1 MSATTTAAAAAND
14 PGFAPAPARDL
25 ATARA
30 LGRRRRFVDALVR
43 WLCIGATLVGLFF
56 LASLLLTLLWRGLE
70 TLDWTTLTREF
81 EPTTYGDDT
90 LPKGGLSHAIAG
102 TLLQTALATLIGTP
116 IGLLVGT
123 YLAEYARGSALG
135 NAVRFVSDVLLSA
148 PSILIGLFIY
158 QLVVL
163 PMGGFSGW
171 AGVFALA
178 VIVIPVVVRT
188 TEDML
193 QLIPNTLRE
202 AVIALGAPKW
212 KMIVLVCYRAAI
224 SGIVTGI
231 LLAVARIAG
240 ETAPLLLTSFG
251 NAVLT
256 FDLGQA
262 MSSLPIAIY
271 QQANSGFPD
280 LVAIAWSGALLIT
293 LGVLAINISARLL
306 LRRRG

>member
-1 MSATTTAAAAAND
+1 MPTMAARND
-14 PGFAPAPARDL
+14 

-30 LGRRRRFVDALVR
+30 LGRRRKTMDIAVK
-43 WLCIGATLVGLFF
+43 WLCMAATLLGLFF
-56 LASLLLTLLWRGLE
+56 LASIMATLLWRGLVA
-70 TLDWTTLTREF
+70 LDLNTFVSEF
-81 EPTTYGDDT
+81 RPTSYGEDT
-90 LPKGGLSHAIAG
+90 AQRGGLVHAIIG
-102 TLLQTALATLIGTP
+102 SLIQTAIGTAIGTP

-123 YLAEYARGSALG
+123 YLAEYARGSAFG

-163 PMGGFSGW
+163 PMGAFSGI
-171 AGVFALA
+171 AGALA
-178 VIVIPVVVRT
+178 LSIIVIPVVVRT

-202 AVIALGAPKW
+202 AVIGLGAPKW
-212 KMIVLVCYRAAI
+212 KMITLVCYKAAA

-231 LLAVARIAG
+231 LLAVASIAG

-251 NAVLT
+251 NNVT
-256 FDLGQA
+256 SYDLSRA
-262 MSSLPIAIY
+262 MASLPIAIY

-280 LVAIAWSGALLIT
+280 LIEIAWAGALLIT
-293 LGVLAINISARLL
+293 LGVLAINILARAV
-306 LRRRG
+306 LRGRS

>member
-1 MSATTTAAAAAND
+1 MSATTLPSLTPVKDMAA
-14 PGFAPAPARDL
+14 
-25 ATARA
+25 ARA
-30 LGRRRRFVDALVR
+30 LGRRRRRVDAAIR
-43 WLCIGATLVGLFF
+43 WFCLGATALGLFF
-56 LASLLLTLLWRGLE
+56 LASILITLLWHGLAA
-70 TLDWTTLTREF
+70 LDWTVLTKEF
-81 EPTTYGDDT
+81 EPTTYGDPEA
-90 LPKGGLSHAIAG
+90 PKGGLAHAIVG
-102 TLLQTALATLIGTP
+102 SLIQTALGTVIGTP

-163 PMGGFSGW
+163 PMGGFSGLS
-171 AGVFALA
+171 GALA
-178 VIVIPVVVRT
+178 LAIIVIPVVVRT

-202 AVIALGAPKW
+202 AVVGLGAPKW
-212 KMIVLVCYRAAI
+212 KMITLVAYRAALP
-224 SGIVTGI
+224 GIVTGV

-251 NAVLT
+251 NAVMST
-256 FDLGQA
+256 DLFRS

-280 LVAIAWSGALLIT
+280 LIAIAWAGALLIT
-293 LGVLAINISARLL
+293 LGVLALNIVARLVV
-306 LRRRG
+306 RPRS

>member
-1 MSATTTAAAAAND
+1 MSTTIPET
-14 PGFAPAPARDL
+14 GFARSESEAR
-25 ATARA
+25 TKRA
-30 LGRRRRFVDALVR
+30 LGRRRDLTDKLITAFCLA
-43 WLCIGATLVGLFF
+43 ATVVGLFF
-56 LASLLLTLLWRGLE
+56 LASIMLTLLGRGLVA
-70 TLDWTTLTREF
+70 LDWTVLSDEFRPTR
-81 EPTTYGDDT
+81 YGDDS
-90 LPKGGLSHAIAG
+90 LPKGGLLHAIVG
-102 TLLQTALATLIGTP
+102 SLIQTGIATAIGTP

-123 YLAEYARGSALG
+123 YLAEYARNSALG
-135 NAVRFVSDVLLSA
+135 NAIRFVSDVLLSA

-163 PMGGFSGW
+163 PMGGFSGI
-171 AGVFALA
+171 AGALALA

-202 AVIALGAPKW
+202 SVIALGAPKW
-212 KMIVLVCYRAAI
+212 KMITFVCYKAAI

-251 NAVLT
+251 NNVLST
-256 FDLGQA
+256 DLSTA
-262 MSSLPIAIY
+262 MASLPIAIY

-280 LVAIAWSGALLIT
+280 LIDIAWSGALLIT
-293 LGVLAINISARLL
+293 VGVLLINILARVL
-306 LRRRG
+306 LRKRI

>member
-1 MSATTTAAAAAND
+1 MSATTL
-14 PGFAPAPARDL
+14 PAITRD
-25 ATARA
+25 ADAARA
-30 LGRRRRFVDALVR
+30 LGRRRRAVDAIVK
-43 WLCIGATLVGLFF
+43 WLCIAATAIGLFF
-56 LASLLLTLLWRGLE
+56 LASILATLLWRGLAA
-70 TLDWTTLTREF
+70 LDFTVLTREF
-81 EPTTYGDDT
+81 EPTTYGDPDA
-90 LPKGGLSHAIAG
+90 PRGGLLHAILG
-102 TLLQTALATLIGTP
+102 SLVQTALGTAIGTP

-123 YLAEYARGSALG
+123 YLAEYARNSPLG

-163 PMGGFSGW
+163 PMGGFSGI
-171 AGVFALA
+171 AGALA
-178 VIVIPVVVRT
+178 LAIIVIPVVVRT

-202 AVIALGAPKW
+202 SVIALGAPKW
-212 KMIVLVCYRAAI
+212 KMITLVCYKAAL

-251 NAVLT
+251 NNVTNL
-256 FDLGQA
+256 DLSRA
-262 MSSLPIAIY
+262 MASLPIAIY

-280 LVAIAWSGALLIT
+280 LIEIAWAGALIVT
-293 LGVLAINISARLL
+293 LGVLLINILARLL
-306 LRRRG
+306 LRGRL

>member
-1 MSATTTAAAAAND
+1 MSVTTLPHVAARD
-14 PGFAPAPARDL
+14 PGA
-25 ATARA
+25 ARA
-30 LGRRRRFVDALVR
+30 LGRRRSLVDRLVTAFC
-43 WLCIGATLVGLFF
+43 LVATLVGLFF
-56 LASLLLTLLWRGLE
+56 LASILATLLWRGLE
-70 TLDWTTLTREF
+70 VMDWTVLSTEF
-81 EPTTYGDDT
+81 RPTTYGDDT
-90 LPKGGLSHAIAG
+90 LPKGGLLHAIIG
-102 TLLQTALATLIGTP
+102 SLIHVALATLIGTP

-135 NAVRFVSDVLLSA
+135 NAVRFVSDILLSA

-163 PMGGFSGW
+163 PMGGFSGI
-171 AGVFALA
+171 AGILALSI
-178 VIVIPVVVRT
+178 IVVPVVVRT

-212 KMIVLVCYRAAI
+212 KMIVLVCYKAAL
-224 SGIVTGI
+224 SGIVTGV

-251 NAVLT
+251 NNVVST
-256 FDLGQA
+256 DLFGA
-262 MSSLPIAIY
+262 MASLPIAIY

-280 LVAIAWSGALLIT
+280 LIAIAWSGALLVT
-293 LGVLAINISARLL
+293 LGVLAINIVARVL
-306 LRRRG
+306 LRKKT

>member
-1 MSATTTAAAAAND
+1 MSATTL
-14 PGFAPAPARDL
+14 PAITRD
-25 ATARA
+25 ADAARA
-30 LGRRRRFVDALVR
+30 LGRRRRAVDAIVK
-43 WLCIGATLVGLFF
+43 WLCIAATAIGLFF
-56 LASLLLTLLWRGLE
+56 LASILATLLWRGLAA
-70 TLDWTTLTREF
+70 LDLTVLTREF
-81 EPTTYGDDT
+81 EPTTYGDPDA
-90 LPKGGLSHAIAG
+90 PRGGLLHAILG
-102 TLLQTALATLIGTP
+102 SLVQTALGTAIGTP

-123 YLAEYARGSALG
+123 YLAEYARNSPLG

-163 PMGGFSGW
+163 PMGGFSGI
-171 AGVFALA
+171 AGALA
-178 VIVIPVVVRT
+178 LAIIVIPVVVRT

-202 AVIALGAPKW
+202 SVIALGAPKW
-212 KMIVLVCYRAAI
+212 KMITLVCYKAAL

-251 NAVLT
+251 NNVTNL
-256 FDLGQA
+256 DLSRA
-262 MSSLPIAIY
+262 MASLPIAIY

-280 LVAIAWSGALLIT
+280 LIEIAWAGALLVT
-293 LGVLAINISARLL
+293 LGVLLINILARLL
-306 LRRRG
+306 LRGRL